1 MLRWPRDLG
10 QLRANAL
17 RASDYPIVPSRVR
30 DAANAVSP
38 APLAR
43 APRTSP
49 SETPR
54 LPPPASFPRGPGTAP
69 APDAPPD
76 RDTPERSLET
86 QLARQTTTTM
96 SAFAMSASA
105 ARPASRVAP
114 GGARRSPAARGAV
127 RARAG
132 SKSMQLPFRV
142 GHGFDLHRLELVS
155 EMPELKLIL
164 GGVEIA
170 HDRGCVAH
178 SDGDVLLHC
187 VVDAITGALGL
198 PDIGQLFPDNDP
210 KWKGCTSDVFVAE
223 ACRLMREEGYEIGN
237 IDCTI
242 IAQRPKISPHK
253 PAIKANLCKMLGCDE
268 SAVNVKAKTHEKVDS
283 LGENRSIACHTVV
296 MLMKV

>member
-1 MLRWPRDLG
+1 MC
-10 QLRANAL
+10 
-17 RASDYPIVPSRVR
+17 
-30 DAANAVSP
+30 
-38 APLAR
+38 
-43 APRTSP
+43 
-49 SETPR
+49 
-54 LPPPASFPRGPGTAP
+54 
-69 APDAPPD
+69 
-76 RDTPERSLET
+76 
-86 QLARQTTTTM
+86 
-96 SAFAMSASA
+96 AFAMSASA

-114 GGARRSPAARGAV
+114 GGARRSPAARGVV
-127 RARAG
+127 RARAA

-142 GHGFDLHRLELVS
+142 GHGFDLHRLELLS

-268 SAVNVKAKTHEKVDS
+268 GAVNVKAKTHEKVDS

-296 MLMKV
+296 MLVKA